1 MVIEIWQSFRRI
13 PLWVQIW
20 VAVLL
25 VPVNLLPLA
34 FVNEP
39 YGLWVAVLSVGG
51 MLPNLPIML
60 LERGLSKRMA
70 LPHLVIWT
78 PLVVLVGWIL
88 LSDQVLSDGYRW
100 MLFAVLLVDLV
111 SLAFDYVDAA
121 KWQAGDRGVA

>member
-1 MVIEIWQSFRRI
+1 MVVEIWQSFRRI

-20 VAVLL
+20 VAVIL

-39 YGLWVAVLSVGG
+39 YGLWVAVLSIGG
-51 MLPNLPIML
+51 MLPNLPIMM

-100 MLFAVLLVDLV
+100 MLIALLLVDLV